1 MFVCVGVGR
10 TVLNT
15 AMHKVRVREMPEII
29 KQRARITGKLP
40 LMSTVNAVM
49 RAGALFVS
57 GVLLMICG
65 DFHGVGIDI
74 GSAWARDPFY
84 APLDKPQAPDV
95 SGLPGPPTA
104 EPTAP
109 PFVPGYRVAGVIVA
123 EGRQGKQVAA
133 LRFDNGQIRVFAL
146 GDRLPD
152 GAIVRAIRLDRVV
165 IVSPLP
171 ENKEFTLEVP
181 R

>member
-1 MFVCVGVGR
+1 
-10 TVLNT
+10 
-15 AMHKVRVREMPEII
+15 MHKVRVWEMSEMIE
-29 KQRARITGKLP
+29 QRARTTGKSP
-40 LMSTVNAVM
+40 LVSTANAVV
-49 RAGALFVS
+49 RAVVLFAS

-65 DFHGVGIDI
+65 DFHE
-74 GSAWARDPFY
+74 SAWARDPFY

-133 LRFDNGQIRVFAL
+133 LRFDNGQIRVFTL

-152 GAIVRAIRLDRVV
+152 GAIVRVIRLDRVV